1 MAEDCGDDRIST
13 LPNDILL
20 NILDRLHVSDAAK
33 TSILS
38 RRWSQL
44 SAKLPRLI
52 INPLPEGV
60 LSLFGRD
67 ESRANISD
75 GDLARLNAATFK
87 ATKSVLARRDPGQD
101 TIRLLS
107 TMFYLIG
114 DVPISIGHVVGE
126 AMAVH
131 QIEKA
136 EFTIL
141 TVKGRDHCTLNDV
154 VNYGK
159 QFVPFFNECRNAFT
173 RLTRLYLEN
182 LRFAESDF
190 VSNIFVTCKLL
201 KYLGLFNCDT
211 DNWITLQI
219 EHAQL
224 RELSL
229 VNCRFD
235 KVELKWLPKLTRT
248 TYKFWMSFEDLPLSF
263 GHVPLLEFLH
273 LTTIHFIYHKMVRLS
288 TLLSEICVQDLR
300 LAFKC
305 EKIWV
310 QPEPLTE
317 RLAAAFRGLRIVNL
331 VLIPEGHDLTWTMFI
346 LEAAPCLE
354 EFYMSVIDH
363 LCEMEYHPVR
373 RRQHLYS
380 AEQKGVEWESPR
392 SDFQHRRL
400 TKLIIFCFGNYI
412 VSHLRRVMK
421 VAVNLMDVYLY
432 DRVACRYCK
441 HINPLNPGRLP
452 RNKKKLNAMRNLLTQ
467 DIQSPARIHFL
478 TPSPEMDADH
488 AERSPESFR

>member
-1 MAEDCGDDRIST
+1 MGEDSGDDRIST

-20 NILDRLHVSDAAK
+20 NILDRLHVSNAAK

-52 INPLPEGV
+52 INPLPEGL

-67 ESRANISD
+67 LSRANISD

-87 ATKSVLARRDPGQD
+87 ATKSVLARREPGSD

-107 TMFYLIG
+107 TTFYLIG
-114 DVPISIGHVVGE
+114 DVPISIGHAVGQ

-136 EFTIL
+136 EFTVL
-141 TVKGRDHCTLNDV
+141 TVKDREQCRLVDLA
-154 VNYGK
+154 NYGT
-159 QFVPFFNECRNAFT
+159 QFVSLFNECRNTFA

-182 LRFAESDF
+182 LRFESDF
-190 VSNIFVTCKLL
+190 LSNIFVTCKLL
-201 KYLGLFNCDT
+201 KYIGFFNCDT
-211 DNWITLQI
+211 YKWITLQI

-224 RELSL
+224 NELSL

-248 TYKFWMSFEDLPLSF
+248 TYKFWISFKELPLSF
-263 GHVPLLEFLH
+263 GHVPLLEFLE
-273 LTTIHFIYHKMVRLS
+273 LTNVTFTSHKVVSLS
-288 TLLSEICVQDLR
+288 MLLSEMCVQDLR
-300 LAFKC
+300 LGFKC

-310 QPEPLTE
+310 QPEPPTE

-331 VLIPEGHDLTWTMFI
+331 ESIPEGHDLTWTMFI

-354 EFYMSVIDH
+354 EFYMSVMDH
-363 LCEMEYHPVR
+363 PCEMEMHPER
-373 RRQHLYS
+373 RKQLLYS
-380 AEQKGVEWESPR
+380 DNKGVEWESPR
-392 SDFQHRRL
+392 SDFEHRRL

-432 DRVACRYCK
+432 DRVACRYCE

-452 RNKKKLNAMRNLLTQ
+452 RNKKKLNALRNLLTQ
-467 DIQSPARIHFL
+467 GMESPSRIHFL

>member
-1 MAEDCGDDRIST
+1 MQEDSGDDRIST

-67 ESRANISD
+67 LSRANISD

-87 ATKSVLARRDPGQD
+87 ATKSVLARRDPGKD
-101 TIRLLS
+101 TIHLLS

-159 QFVPFFNECRNAFT
+159 QFVSFFNECRNAFT

-182 LRFAESDF
+182 LRFESDF
-190 VSNIFVTCKLL
+190 LYNIFVTCKRL
-201 KYLGLFNCDT
+201 KHLGFLNCGT
-211 DNWITLQI
+211 ENWITLQV
-219 EHAQL
+219 EHA
-224 RELSL
+224 ELSEL
-229 VNCRFD
+229 SIISCRFD
-235 KVELKWLPKLTRT
+235 KVELKWLPRLTRA
-248 TYKFWMSFEDLPLSF
+248 TYACWVSFDELPLSF
-263 GHVPLLEFLH
+263 GHVQLLQFLN
-273 LTTIHFIYHKMVRLS
+273 LTNVALSFQKMVRLS
-288 TLLSEICVQDLR
+288 TLLCETYTQELR
-300 LAFKC
+300 LGFKC
-305 EKIWV
+305 ERVSLDDFFSGFICSLLIL
-310 QPEPLTE
+310 PCFYCC
-317 RLAAAFRGLRIVNL
+317 RFGLNQ
-331 VLIPEGHDLTWTMFI
+331 
-346 LEAAPCLE
+346 
-354 EFYMSVIDH
+354 SV
-363 LCEMEYHPVR
+363 CP
-373 RRQHLYS
+373 
-380 AEQKGVEWESPR
+380 KGW
-392 SDFQHRRL
+392 
-400 TKLIIFCFGNYI
+400 
-412 VSHLRRVMK
+412 HLRST
-421 VAVNLMDVYLY
+421 D
-432 DRVACRYCK
+432 
-441 HINPLNPGRLP
+441 
-452 RNKKKLNAMRNLLTQ
+452 
-467 DIQSPARIHFL
+467 
-478 TPSPEMDADH
+478 
-488 AERSPESFR
+488 